1 MSIKASVLTL
11 SAAGVVITCAES
23 ILFDLM
29 ESVKAPEFK
38 AISAIV
44 K

>member
-1 MSIKASVLTL
+1 MYKRQVLTL

-29 ESVKAPEFK
+29 ESAKAPEFK
-38 AISAIV
+38 EISGIV